1 MNCNCKGCNSNSMAM
16 GAMVSGCNWWCRTGK
31 NIRKAVNFVNNLG
44 LLPPGV
50 NVLVNAGTHAMGADN
65 EPDPSIPTGE
75 ARQLNQ
81 RGLNSRMGNMY
92 NQRKIGEMP
101 KIF

>member
-1 MNCNCKGCNSNSMAM
+1 MNCNCKGCSNPKYDMI
-16 GAMVSGCNWWCRTGK
+16 SGCNWWCRTGK

-50 NVLVNAGTHAMGADN
+50 NVIVNAGTHLMGADN
-65 EPDPSIPTGE
+65 PPDPTIPTRE
-75 ARQLNQ
+75 LRQLNQ
-81 RGLNSRMGNMY
+81 RGLNSRMGNIKY
-92 NQRKIGEMP
+92 RKIGEMP

>member
-1 MNCNCKGCNSNSMAM
+1 MNCNCKGCRNPQYDTI
-16 GAMVSGCNWWCRTGK
+16 GKCNWWCRTGK
-31 NIRKAVNFVNNLG
+31 NIRKAVKFVNDLG

-50 NVLVNAGTHAMGADN
+50 NVLVDAGTHAMGADN
-65 EPDPSIPTGE
+65 PPDPTTGE

-81 RGLNSRMGNMY
+81 RGLNSRMGNIN
-92 NQRKIGEMP
+92 NQRKMGEMP

>member
-1 MNCNCKGCNSNSMAM
+1 MNCNCKGCSNPKYDMI
-16 GAMVSGCNWWCRTGK
+16 SGCNWWCRTGK

-65 EPDPSIPTGE
+65 PPDPTIPTGGE
-75 ARQLNQ
+75 LRQLNQ
-81 RGLNSRMGNMY
+81 RGLNSRMGNIKY
-92 NQRKIGEMP
+92 RKIGEMP

>member
-1 MNCNCKGCNSNSMAM
+1 MAM
-16 GAMVSGCNWWCRTGK
+16 GAMASGCNWWCRTGK
-31 NIRKAVNFVNNLG
+31 NIRKVVNFVNDLG

-65 EPDPSIPTGE
+65 EKAAGGDKRE
-75 ARQLNQ
+75 LNQ
-81 RGLNSRMGNMY
+81 RNLNSRLGNI
-92 NQRKIGEMP
+92 NNSRKMGEMP

>member
-1 MNCNCKGCNSNSMAM
+1 MAM

-31 NIRKAVNFVNNLG
+31 NIRKAVKFVNDLG

-65 EPDPSIPTGE
+65 EE
-75 ARQLNQ
+75 AAGGDRRELNQ
-81 RGLNSRMGNMY
+81 RGLNSRMGNI
-92 NQRKIGEMP
+92 NNKRKLGEMP